1 MAHLKRFAVGAAAL
15 FVIGAATFGV
25 THLPLYGLYAMLAV
39 LWCAL
44 AYILGSFY
52 VGDK

>member
-1 MAHLKRFAVGAAAL
+1 MVHLKRFAVGAAAL

-25 THLPLYGLYAMLAV
+25 THLPLYGFYAMLAV
-39 LWCAL
+39 LVAVL
-44 AYILGSFY
+44 AYVLGSFY